1 MRIFY
6 CRKWSRKWG
15 SNRLGGPKPVLQ
27 PGGLKVGSRWSFPAF
42 PGTTTGTVS
51 GKHRIPE
58 GCQRITKNLR
68 TRYSSI
74 QGRVL
79 GRGVWHPFRMQFFS
93 VPLSG
98 GRSPLG
104 PGTTTGYL
112 LASLRDASYRRIFPV
127 QPGGLE
133 DGSRWSFPAFP
144 GNDHRNAAWRNQRIP
159 EGCQKMTKDL
169 RTRYQ
174 SQRIHPGDGGLAPLR
189 GA

>member
-1 MRIFY
+1 MP
-6 CRKWSRKWG
+6 
-15 SNRLGGPKPVLQ
+15 LGGMPECHQGLTEVLFFN
-27 PGGLKVGSRWSFPAF
+27 PRTCTWTKALAPLRDAIHFRIVYRWSLP
-42 PGTTTGTVS
+42 PYP
-51 GKHRIPE
+51 R
-58 GCQRITKNLR
+58 
-68 TRYSSI
+68 
-74 QGRVL
+74 
-79 GRGVWHPFRMQFFS
+79 
-93 VPLSG
+93 
-98 GRSPLG
+98 
-104 PGTTTGYL
+104 TTTGYL

-189 GA
+189 GAIHFRIVYRWSLPPYP